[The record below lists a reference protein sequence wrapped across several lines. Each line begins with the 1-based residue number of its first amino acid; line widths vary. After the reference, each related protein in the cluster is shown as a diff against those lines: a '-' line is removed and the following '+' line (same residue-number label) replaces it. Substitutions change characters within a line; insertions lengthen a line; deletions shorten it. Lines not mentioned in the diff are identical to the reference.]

1 MGFELAAEI
10 LGLGRRQGE
19 HEWTLDV
26 FVQPMHRPDAMF
38 DGRATS
44 EGRQTEP
51 LRELLQVL
59 IQCRLIRVLPTGRGK
74 GGGQGQSDNGSSLDY
89 QRTDISLGLS
99 LVETAL
105 GDEADRLLDDGDALV
120 RAEMSKQ
127 RQTRRQC
134 QPRTHW
140 LAYIASV
147 PARRQPAM
155 PWPSCRAT
163 ETGRRVVGRRQPAA
177 G

>member
-1 MGFELAAEI
+1 MGSELAAEI

-19 HEWTLDV
+19 HERTLDV
-26 FVQPMHRPDAMF
+26 FVEPMHRPDAMF
-38 DGRATS
+38 DGRAAS

-51 LRELLQVL
+51 LRELFQVL

-74 GGGQGQSDNGSSLDY
+74 GGGQVQSEGGFLLDH
-89 QRTDISLGLS
+89 QRTDIFLGLS

-120 RAEMSKQ
+120 RAKVSKQ

-134 QPRTHW
+134 QPSPHW

-147 PARRQPAM
+147 PARRPPAM

-163 ETGRRVVGRRQPAA
+163 GTGRRVVGRRQPAA

>member
-19 HEWTLDV
+19 HEWTLNV
-26 FVQPMHRPDAMF
+26 FVEPMHWPDAMLT
-38 DGRATS
+38 GRAAS
-44 EGRQTEP
+44 ECRQTEP

-59 IQCRLIRVLPTGRGK
+59 IQCRLIRVLPTGGGK
-74 GGGQGQSDNGSSLDY
+74 GGGQGQSDNGSSSDY
-89 QRTDISLGLS
+89 QRTDIFLGLS

-120 RAEMSKQ
+120 RAKVSKQ

-134 QPRTHW
+134 QPRPH
-140 LAYIASV
+140 
-147 PARRQPAM
+147 
-155 PWPSCRAT
+155 
-163 ETGRRVVGRRQPAA
+163 
-177 G
+177 